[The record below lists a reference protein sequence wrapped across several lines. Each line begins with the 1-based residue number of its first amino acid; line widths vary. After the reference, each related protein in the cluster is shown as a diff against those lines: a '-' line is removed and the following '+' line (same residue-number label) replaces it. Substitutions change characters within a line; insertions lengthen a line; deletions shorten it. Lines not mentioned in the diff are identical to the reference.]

1 MGKKGT
7 TGEIIMKLRP
17 YQQEVI
23 DKILWSKDKPGN
35 DVIVVAQGGGKSII
49 IAELAHQL
57 SQPVLIICPNKEILE
72 QNVSK
77 MEHYMDREEIGVFSA
92 SMNEKT
98 IKPVTFGTIQSMYK
112 TPEKFKGFNIV
123 IYDECDLHN
132 PKKLS
137 GMSSKLFKGAGI
149 KKVFGFTGTPYRQDT
164 YKEFPGGWKN
174 YNPRIKWHKY
184 KIEVVTTT
192 KMINRYKSRFWARIL
207 CVINT
212 HELMEQGYLSPIE
225 YHDVSLMNHRSIPTN
240 KSKSDFDLDAFTQ
253 MITDRHLE
261 LASKI
266 RELPHKAK
274 LVFCASIEQA
284 EALQSITPNSAVV
297 TSKTSKKK
305 RENTVKK
312 LKDGELDVLYNVGIF
327 TVGFDYPELDC
338 LVLLRPTR
346 SLRLH
351 SQILGRVS
359 RIAEGKEKGHVYD
372 FVSNVKSLGKLEEI
386 KVTKTQAYY
395 QGKPHMTWNVVSPAV
410 PKGFHDHPL
419 YKYEIKRK

>member
-1 MGKKGT
+1 
-7 TGEIIMKLRP
+7 MKLRP
-17 YQQEVI
+17 YQQDVI
-23 DKILWSKDKPGN
+23 NKIMASKNQPGN

-57 SQPVLIICPNKEILE
+57 NQPVLIICPNKEILE
-72 QNVSK
+72 QNLSK
-77 MEHYMDREEIGVFSA
+77 MENYLDREEIGVFSA

-112 TPEKFKGFNIV
+112 TPEKFKGFGIV

-132 PKKLS
+132 PKKLD
-137 GMSSKLFKGAGI
+137 GMSTKLFKGAGI
-149 KKVFGFTGTPYRQDT
+149 NKVFGFTGTPYRQDVF
-164 YKEFPGGWKN
+164 YKYPPGYRG
-174 YNPRIKWHKY
+174 
-184 KIEVVTTT
+184 KIWQKAQIEAITTT
-192 KMINRYKSRFWARIL
+192 MMINRYKNRFWTRIL

-212 HELMEQGYLSPIE
+212 QDLMAQGYLSPIE
-225 YHDVSLMNHRSIPTN
+225 YHDVSLMDHRSIPTN
-240 KSKSDFDLDAFTQ
+240 KSKSDFDLEAFDS
-253 MITDRHLE
+253 MITDKHLE

-266 RELPHKAK
+266 ESLPHKAK
-274 LVFCASIEQA
+274 LVFCSSIEQA
-284 EALQSITPNSAVV
+284 EALQKITKNSAVV
-297 TSKTSKKK
+297 TSKTTKKK
-305 RENTVKK
+305 REASIKS
-312 LKDGELDVLYNVGIF
+312 LRDGELEILYNVGIF

-372 FVSNVKSLGKLEEI
+372 FVSNIKNLGKLEEI
-386 KVTKTQAYY
+386 VIKRTQAFY
-395 QGKPHMTWNVVSPAV
+395 QGKPYMTWNVVSPAV
-410 PKGFHDHPL
+410 PKGFHNHPL

>member
-1 MGKKGT
+1 
-7 TGEIIMKLRP
+7 MKLRP

-23 DKILWSKDKPGN
+23 DKIFWSKDKPGN
-35 DVIVVAQGGGKSII
+35 DIIVVAQGGGKSII

-72 QNVSK
+72 QNIDK
-77 MEHYMDREEIGVFSA
+77 MEHYMDRDEIGVFSA

-192 KMINRYKSRFWARIL
+192 KMINRYKKRFWKRML

-212 HELMEQGYLSPIE
+212 QDLMDQGYLSPIE
-225 YHDVSLMNHRSIPTN
+225 YHDHSLMDHRSIPTN
-240 KSKSDFDLDAFTQ
+240 KSKSEFDMQAFDS
-253 MITDRHLE
+253 MISDKHLE
-261 LASKI
+261 LVSRI
-266 RELPHKAK
+266 QNLPHKAK
-274 LVFCASIEQA
+274 LVFCSSIEQA
-284 EALQSITPNSAVV
+284 EALSKLTPNSAVV
-297 TSKTSKKK
+297 TSKTTKTK
-305 RENTVKK
+305 RGKVVKA
-312 LKDGELDVLYNVGIF
+312 LKSGEIEVLYNVGIF

-372 FVSNVKSLGKLEEI
+372 FVSNVKNLGKLEDI
-386 KVTKTQAYY
+386 KVQKTEAYY
-395 QGKPHMTWNVVSPAV
+395 NGKAYMAWNVVSPSF
-410 PKGFHDHPL
+410 PKGFHREPL
-419 YKYEIKRK
+419 YKYKIGRKK